1 MGVTDAE
8 IAEIAGNLALNIL
21 THYFNVLADTDIEWP
36 VVTPLTDA

>member
-21 THYFNVLADTDIEWP
+21 TNYYDVHADTDIEWA